1 MSFEKMETI
10 GMSTSTLSPFNID
23 KSLSNQTIRNKFKRQ
38 KDQNIPCDNSPVF
51 TAFTPNDTTQL

>member
-1 MSFEKMETI
+1 
-10 GMSTSTLSPFNID
+10 MSTSTLSPFNID

-38 KDQNIPCDNSPVF
+38 KDQKIPCDNSPVF